1 MKKPPSKVAH
11 NRPPAF
17 LFNTCLAAQTAQ
29 KQKSRT
35 PKSPLMQG
43 MNPKV
48 CFVFVG
54 GGRFSR
60 PRALPSS
67 MIRTPS
73 SGTLQQHAPRS
84 ISVPP
89 GCETGCG
96 SRTGSPGGGSVT
108 SSIGSPITT
117 PGFPSLPPAPG
128 SAPGSARFANPG
140 PPYHGK
146 FFIFQK
152 KNVKNVF
159 QKNVQLNEYETDRYF
174 LQNFQCKTVLHAFC
188 KICEHE
194 IVLQKSKQKQFQ
206 IHNSYKT
213 RE

>member
-1 MKKPPSKVAH
+1 M
-11 NRPPAF
+11 F
-17 LFNTCLAAQTAQ
+17 LFF
-29 KQKSRT
+29 
-35 PKSPLMQG
+35 G
-43 MNPKV
+43 
-48 CFVFVG
+48 G

-117 PGFPSLPPAPG
+117 PGFPGLPPAPG

-146 FFIFQK
+146 FYIFQK
-152 KNVKNVF
+152 KCKKYFPKNVF
-159 QKNVQLNEYETDRYF
+159 KLFDNFFLNFFHFFQFFKDLYTKLISYLN
-174 LQNFQCKTVLHAFC
+174 LQ
-188 KICEHE
+188 
-194 IVLQKSKQKQFQ
+194 VLQDP
-206 IHNSYKT
+206 
-213 RE
+213 